1 MRVKQ
6 LPVVGGFK
14 YLIIGLSLIV
24 SDNILLADKPFEGFG
39 ATATGGA
46 GGDVY
51 HVTTLNNDGAGSLRE
66 AVSQGNR
73 IVVFDVGGEIVL
85 NSPIRIRVTDLT
97 IDGST
102 APAPGITIKKSQLYM
117 SCLGIE
123 NYAQNIIIR
132 YLRVQGMYKKGDES
146 LGNNLGTMYFDGL
159 NVRRVVLDHITT
171 RNAYDSG
178 LDIWGAVQDVTIQ
191 YSLIAFSLH
200 PQTISHYPAPFLVRR
215 NISIHHCIYAGNEER
230 NPQMRA
236 LSRTIDYVNN
246 IVYDWRWYG
255 IRIKNNWTPGEP
267 KVSANLI
274 NNAFFPTERPSWAL
288 VYGESPG
295 ADARDLGPSVILPQG
310 ALYEDSDMDSL
321 YVSGNLLPE
330 ENMDHYSTVSEPL
343 PIPAYARVTRY
354 DISTLADSVVP
365 FVGTHYP
372 LDDETAVFETVQELL
387 RGNNPAGAVHPED
400 KPPLQFA
407 LSQNFPN
414 PFNPK
419 TIINYE
425 LQITN
430 DVDLS
435 IYNLLGQKIANLVS
449 EKQEAGSHQVIWD
462 ASGFPSGIYFY
473 QLTAGKFQ
481 EMKKMVMIQ

>member
-1 MRVKQ
+1 MIVKNWINQ
-6 LPVVGGFK
+6 LICLGFVVYHGAV
-14 YLIIGLSLIV
+14 I
-24 SDNILLADKPFEGFG
+24 ADKPLEGFG
-39 ATATGGA
+39 STATGGA

-73 IVVFDVGGEIVL
+73 TVIFDLGGEIVL
-85 NSPIRIRVTDLT
+85 DTPIRIRVNNLT

-132 YLRVQGMYKKGDES
+132 YLRVQGMWKKGDES
-146 LGNNLGTMYFDGL
+146 VGNNLGTMYFDGL
-159 NVRRVVLDHITT
+159 DIHRVVLDHITT

-178 LDIWGAVQDVTIQ
+178 LDIWGAVRDITIQ

-200 PQTISHYPAPFLVRR
+200 PQTISHYPAPFLARK

-236 LSRTIDYVNN
+236 LSRNIDYVNN

-274 NNAFFPTERPSWAL
+274 NNAFFPTERFSWAL

-295 ADARDLGPSVILPQG
+295 ADSRDLGPPGVLPQG
-310 ALYEDSDMDSL
+310 TVYEDSDMDSL
-321 YVSGNLLPE
+321 YVSGNLFPPE
-330 ENMDHYSTVSEPL
+330 NIDHYSTIAGPL
-343 PIPAYARVTRY
+343 PIPEYARVRTY
-354 DISTLADSVVP
+354 DVSVLADSVVP

-372 LDDETAVFETVQELL
+372 LNDETAVFETVQQLL
-387 RGNNPAGAVHPED
+387 RGNNPAGVADPED
-400 KPPLQFA
+400 KRPLRFV

-435 IYNLLGQKIANLVS
+435 IYNLLGQKIATLVS
-449 EKQEAGSHQVIWD
+449 EEQKAGHHQVNWD
-462 ASGFPSGIYFY
+462 ASAFTSGVYFCE
-473 QLTAGKFQ
+473 LTAGKFR
-481 EMKKMVMIQ
+481 EVKKMVLIR